1 MEQGLGPS
9 GSHLQFI
16 RSPSLLSSPFNLL
29 LTPPLPIFG
38 DTVRLLILSDQIFT
52 ADVPPAGVSC
62 PCLSEEQGQGSHPS
76 LLLASARP
84 AAPAAHCTSHRSILP
99 DTPVKLQ
106 TVHTWPSIACRGT
119 SLPRCPLFPWWL

>member
-62 PCLSEEQGQGSHPS
+62 PCLSEEQGQANIRVCCLPQPGCGPP
-76 LLLASARP
+76 ARY
-84 AAPAAHCTSHRSILP
+84 TSHRSILP

-106 TVHTWPSIACRGT
+106 TGHTWPSTAC
-119 SLPRCPLFPWWL
+119 

>member
-16 RSPSLLSSPFNLL
+16 RSPSLLSPLFNLL

-52 ADVPPAGVSC
+52 ADVPPARISC
-62 PCLSEEQGQGSHPS
+62 PCLSEKQRQGQHLSP
-76 LLLASARP
+76 LLTPARS
-84 AAPAAHCTSHRSILP
+84 AAP
-99 DTPVKLQ
+99 
-106 TVHTWPSIACRGT
+106 
-119 SLPRCPLFPWWL
+119 CPLHVTP